1 MNTTTC
7 TDTARRELATRLS
20 DGVEITLFWDA
31 RDDSTSIDLY
41 DTATA
46 RTTSFHVAPD
56 RALDAFH
63 HPFAQLGRLEH
74 HVPQADIDIPWTN

>member
-1 MNTTTC
+1 MNTTTFI
-7 TDTARRELATRLS
+7 DTARRELATRLS
-20 DGVEITLFWDA
+20 DGVEITLFWGA
-31 RDDSTSIDLY
+31 RDDNTSIDLH

-46 RTTSFHVAPD
+46 RTTSFLVAPD

-74 HVPQADIDIPWTN
+74 HVPQTDIDIPWTN

>member
-1 MNTTTC
+1 MNTTTF

-41 DTATA
+41 HAATDQ
-46 RTTSFHVAPD
+46 TTSFPVAPD

-63 HPFAQLGRLEH
+63 HPFAHLSRLEH
-74 HVPQADIDIPWTN
+74 HEPQTDIDIPPTN